1 METLNIGWAI
11 DVVFRTTVIFL
22 YAFLLLRLLGKRH
35 LSHLMYTDLMVIIA
49 FGSAVGDVMIYGES
63 VVHMLVSMLAM
74 SVVALLVKMLEE
86 LSSRNGTASRL
97 IDGQARLIID
107 KGKPIEKALDQEN
120 ISMDM
125 LMSKLRQKEVD
136 NVAQVKKAF
145 IEQDGEMSVVLYR
158 RRK

>member
-136 NVAQVKKAF
+136 NVA
-145 IEQDGEMSVVLYR
+145 
-158 RRK
+158 

>member
-1 METLNIGWAI
+1 
-11 DVVFRTTVIFL
+11 
-22 YAFLLLRLLGKRH
+22 
-35 LSHLMYTDLMVIIA
+35 MYTDLMVIIA

-136 NVAQVKKAF
+136 NVAQVKKS
-145 IEQDGEMSVVLYR
+145 IYR
-158 RRK
+158 ARRGDVCCTLQEKEIGL

>member
-1 METLNIGWAI
+1 
-11 DVVFRTTVIFL
+11 
-22 YAFLLLRLLGKRH
+22 
-35 LSHLMYTDLMVIIA
+35 
-49 FGSAVGDVMIYGES
+49 MIYGES

-107 KGKPIEKALDQEN
+107 KGKPIEKALNQEN